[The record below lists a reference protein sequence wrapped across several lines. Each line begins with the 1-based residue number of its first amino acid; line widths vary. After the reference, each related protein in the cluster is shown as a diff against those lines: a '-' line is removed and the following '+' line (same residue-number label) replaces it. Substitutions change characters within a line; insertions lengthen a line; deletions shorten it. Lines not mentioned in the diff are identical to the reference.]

1 MITDKMHL
9 EEDEESPVQFK
20 SKAGANSGDKS
31 NIDMTPMVDVVFQ
44 LLTFFLLAVKRESME
59 SVDVPL
65 TTTSTAVLES
75 ESTYITIKP
84 GPRAGADP
92 VIIIGDHKKVE
103 MLDDGRIEG
112 GKAAS
117 LDAVKAAVETGVA
130 AGRPKIVV
138 KAERYVKWGDVQ
150 KVTRIIALVKD
161 AQLFVG
167 VQSKGD

>member
-1 MITDKMHL
+1 MISDKMHL
-9 EEDEESPVQFK
+9 EEDEDSPVQFK
-20 SKAGANSGDKS
+20 SKAGANAGDKS
-31 NIDMTPMVDVVFQ
+31 HIDMTPMVDVVFQ

-84 GPRAGADP
+84 APRPGADP
-92 VIIIGDHKKVE
+92 VIIIGENRKVE
-103 MLDDGRIEG
+103 VMDDGRIEG
-112 GKAAS
+112 GKAKS
-117 LDAVKAAVETGVA
+117 LDKVKEEVEKGVA

-150 KVTRIIALVKD
+150 KVTRIIAQIRD

-167 VQSKGD
+167 VKSKGD